1 MKIKYNV
8 VMDYLMT
15 LSHYFNREFI
25 DSIIAEYN
33 FEINPMVE
41 KTFELLDEELSYY
54 QKSDFKMLFS
64 NFINY
69 LILTNLVNQENIETM
84 EDFEKALEEFKSNEY
99 KEMLL
104 KVLNIEEGEFTKDDI
119 INSPFLL
126 KLDTIEDFEVEGELI
141 YEYINNP
148 NHTLKRLKENVM
160 IPSELFMKEIYGPNQ
175 EKLKEILSIHQ
186 KDIDELGDDF
196 YKKRMHYVD
205 HIQSNEIEDIYL
217 NIIAPT
223 GLIHDTD
230 SGLLIYSHDMSVID
244 VSGMKDFEYL
254 EFIKAISDK
263 KRIKIVKALN
273 KDSLCNNDL
282 AELLDLTP
290 ATISYHISKLVREKI
305 INVKKGEYNKIM
317 YSIDE
322 EQLKKRFKEASEY
335 LVK

>member
-1 MKIKYNV
+1 MKIKYNL

-15 LSHYFNREFI
+15 LSIYFNRIFI
-25 DSIIAEYN
+25 EKTIVEYD
-33 FEINPMVE
+33 FEINLMVE
-41 KTFELLDEELSYY
+41 EAFDLFDEELSYY

-84 EDFEKALEEFKSNEY
+84 EDFEKVLESFKSEDY
-99 KEMLL
+99 KEMLM
-104 KVLNIEEGEFTKDDI
+104 KVLNIKEGEFTKEDI

-141 YEYINNP
+141 HEYISNP
-148 NHTLKRLKENVM
+148 EHTLKRLKENVM
-160 IPSELFMKEIYGPNQ
+160 IPSELFVEKIYKPNQ
-175 EKLKEILSIHQ
+175 DKISEILSLHQ
-186 KDIDELGDDF
+186 KDLDELGEDF

-205 HIQSNEIEDIYL
+205 HIQSNEVEDVYL

-230 SGLLIYSHDMSVID
+230 SGLLIYSHDMSIID
-244 VSGMKDFEYL
+244 ASGMKDFEYL

-273 KDSLCNNDL
+273 KDTLCNNDL

-335 LVK
+335 LTK

>member
-1 MKIKYNV
+1 MKIKHNIV
-8 VMDYLMT
+8 LDYLMT

-25 DSIIAEYN
+25 DSIIAEYK

-41 KTFELLDEELSYY
+41 KTFELFDEELTYY
-54 QKSDFKMLFS
+54 QKNDFKMLFS

-69 LILTNLVNQENIETM
+69 LILTNLVNQEKIETM
-84 EDFEKALEEFKSNEY
+84 EEFEKALKAFQPDEY
-99 KEMLL
+99 KRMLL
-104 KVLNIEEGEFTKDDI
+104 KVLNIKEGEFTKDDI

-148 NHTLKRLKENVM
+148 EHTLKRLKENIM
-160 IPSELFMKEIYGPNQ
+160 IPSELFIKKVYEPNKEKF
-175 EKLKEILSIHQ
+175 EEILSVHQ
-186 KDIDELGDDF
+186 KDRDELGDDF

-205 HIQSNEIEDIYL
+205 HIQSNEVEDIYL

-230 SGLLIYSHDMSVID
+230 SGLLIYGHDMSIID

-273 KDSLCNNDL
+273 KESLCNNDL

-322 EQLKKRFKEASEY
+322 EQLKKTFAEASEY
-335 LVK
+335 LAK

>member
-1 MKIKYNV
+1 MKIKYNIV
-8 VMDYLMT
+8 IDYLMT

-41 KTFELLDEELSYY
+41 KTFELFDEELSYY

-84 EDFEKALEEFKSNEY
+84 EGFEKTLKDFKSDEY
-99 KEMLL
+99 KKMLL
-104 KVLNIEEGEFTKDDI
+104 KVLDIEEGEFTKDDI

-148 NHTLKRLKENVM
+148 EHTLKRLKENVM
-160 IPSELFMKEIYGPNQ
+160 IPSELFLKNIYKPNQ
-175 EKLKEILSIHQ
+175 EKFSQILSLHQ
-186 KDIDELGDDF
+186 NDLDTLGDEF
-196 YKKRMHYVD
+196 YNKRMHYVD
-205 HIQSNEIEDIYL
+205 HIQANEVNDIYL

-244 VSGMKDFEYL
+244 ASGMKDFEYL

-273 KDSLCNNDL
+273 RDTLCNSDL

-322 EQLKKRFKEASEY
+322 EQFKKRFKEASEY
-335 LVK
+335 LTK

>member
-41 KTFELLDEELSYY
+41 KAFKLFDEELSYY

-84 EDFEKALEEFKSNEY
+84 AGFEKSLKSFKSDDY

-104 KVLNIEEGEFTKDDI
+104 KVLNINEGEFTKEDI

-148 NHTLKRLKENVM
+148 EHTLKRLKENVM
-160 IPSELFMKEIYGPNQ
+160 IPSDLFIKKIYQPNQ
-175 EKLKEILSIHQ
+175 EKLKEILSLHQ
-186 KDIDELGDDF
+186 KDLDALEDDF

-205 HIQSNEIEDIYL
+205 HIQSNEVERIYL

-230 SGLLIYSHDMSVID
+230 SGLLIYSHDMSIID
-244 VSGMKDFEYL
+244 ASGMKDFEYL

-273 KDSLCNNDL
+273 KDTLCNNDL

-322 EQLKKRFKEASEY
+322 EQLKKRFKEATEY
-335 LVK
+335 LTK

>member
-1 MKIKYNV
+1 MKIKYNI

-41 KTFELLDEELSYY
+41 ETFKLFDEELSYY

-69 LILTNLVNQENIETM
+69 LILTNLVHQEHIDTM
-84 EDFEKALEEFKSNEY
+84 EGFEKALKEFKSAEY

-104 KVLNIEEGEFTKDDI
+104 KVLNVEEGEFTKDDI

-148 NHTLKRLKENVM
+148 DHTLKRLKENVM
-160 IPSELFMKEIYGPNQ
+160 IPSELFLKNIYQPNQ
-175 EKLKEILSIHQ
+175 EKFSQILSLHQ
-186 KDIDELGDDF
+186 NDLDTLGDEF

-205 HIQSNEIEDIYL
+205 HIQANEINDIYL

-244 VSGMKDFEYL
+244 TAGMKDFEYL

-305 INVKKGEYNKIM
+305 INVKKGDYNKIM

-335 LVK
+335 LTK

>member
-1 MKIKYNV
+1 MKIKYNL

-25 DSIIAEYN
+25 DSIIEEYN

-41 KTFELLDEELSYY
+41 EMFKLLDEELSYY

-69 LILTNLVNQENIETM
+69 LILTNLVHQENVDTM
-84 EDFEKALEEFKSNEY
+84 EGFEKALNAFKSDEY
-99 KEMLL
+99 KKMLL
-104 KVLNIEEGEFTKDDI
+104 KVLNIDEGEFTKDDI

-148 NHTLKRLKENVM
+148 DHTLKRLKENVM
-160 IPSELFMKEIYGPNQ
+160 IPSEIFIEKIYQPNQ
-175 EKLKEILSIHQ
+175 EKLEKILSIHQ
-186 KDIDELGDDF
+186 KDMDELGDDF

-205 HIQSNEIEDIYL
+205 HIQSDEINKIYL
-217 NIIAPT
+217 NVIAPT

-244 VSGMKDFEYL
+244 ASGMKDFEYL

-335 LVK
+335 LTK

>member
-1 MKIKYNV
+1 MKIKHNI
-8 VMDYLMT
+8 VMDYLMS
-15 LSHYFNREFI
+15 LSLYFNRTFI
-25 DSIIAEYN
+25 DNILAEYN
-33 FEINPMVE
+33 FKINSMLE
-41 KTFELLDEELSYY
+41 ESFELFDDELSYY
-54 QKSDFKMLFS
+54 QKNDFKMLFS

-69 LILTNLVNQENIETM
+69 LILVNMVHKQNTSTM
-84 EDFEKALEEFKSNEY
+84 DGFEKTLENFSSDEY
-99 KEMLL
+99 KKMLL
-104 KVLNIEEGEFTKDDI
+104 KVLNIQEGEFTKADI

-126 KLDTIEDFEVEGELI
+126 SLDTIEDFEVEGELI

-148 NHTLKRLKENVM
+148 DHTLKRLKENIM
-160 IPSELFMKEIYGPNQ
+160 IPSKSFIKKIYEPNQ
-175 EKLKEILSIHQ
+175 EKFDEILSLHQ
-186 KDIDELGDDF
+186 EDFDTLADDF
-196 YKKRMHYVD
+196 YKKRIHYVD
-205 HIQSNEIEDIYL
+205 HIQPSEIKDIYL
-217 NIIAPT
+217 NIVAPT

-230 SGLLIYSHDMSVID
+230 SGLLIYSHDMSIID
-244 VSGMKDFEYL
+244 ASGMKDFEYL

-322 EQLKKRFKEASEY
+322 EQLTKRFKEASEY
-335 LVK
+335 LTK

>member
-1 MKIKYNV
+1 MKIKHNIV
-8 VMDYLMT
+8 LDYLMT

-25 DSIIAEYN
+25 DSIIAEYK

-41 KTFELLDEELSYY
+41 KTFELFDEELTYY
-54 QKSDFKMLFS
+54 QKNDFKMLFS

-69 LILTNLVNQENIETM
+69 LILTNLVNQEKIETM
-84 EDFEKALEEFKSNEY
+84 EEFEKALKAFQPDEY
-99 KEMLL
+99 KRMLL
-104 KVLNIEEGEFTKDDI
+104 KVLNIKEGEFTKDDI

-148 NHTLKRLKENVM
+148 EHTLKRLKENIM
-160 IPSELFMKEIYGPNQ
+160 IPSELFIKRVYEPNKEKF
-175 EKLKEILSIHQ
+175 EEILSVHQ
-186 KDIDELGDDF
+186 KDRDELGDDF

-205 HIQSNEIEDIYL
+205 HIQSNEVEDIYL

-230 SGLLIYSHDMSVID
+230 SGLLIYSHDMSIID

-273 KDSLCNNDL
+273 KESLCNNDL

-322 EQLKKRFKEASEY
+322 EQLKKRFAEASEY
-335 LVK
+335 LAK